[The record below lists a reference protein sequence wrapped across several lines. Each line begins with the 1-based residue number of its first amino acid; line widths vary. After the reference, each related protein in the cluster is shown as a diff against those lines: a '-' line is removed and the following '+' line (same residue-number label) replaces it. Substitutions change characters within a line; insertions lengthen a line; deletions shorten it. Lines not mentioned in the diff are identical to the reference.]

1 MKKRIH
7 LAFDVS
13 WTLVET
19 QWRIPGSWVDR
30 HHPNIGMFEEVARTA
45 ERGGFDMIFFGDS
58 TGIPSTWEGS
68 IDDAVRYGVA
78 WPRLDMSPWVT
89 AMSRVT
95 SHLGFGLTYASTFMH
110 PFYTARLLNSLDHI
124 TNGRIAFNVITSQR
138 RADYANYGYD
148 ELVDHNTR
156 YERLEEFIDVCRKLW
171 SSVDP
176 DAFVWNRETG
186 QVADPAKIRAINH
199 VGEFFKVKGPLSV
212 VPSPQG
218 HPIVIQAGGSQRG
231 TRAAAHVADH
241 VFGLMKSIPLMTKQR
256 DDLDQALVAE
266 KRDPQQVGILWSS
279 RAIVGETEREA
290 EALRESLIEGVP
302 PEAVGVWLSH
312 NTGYDMSKLPDRF
325 SLAELQQRIIAA
337 NASPVGFVH
346 LLAKKY
352 GETAEITREE
362 FFRYGLHAA
371 TGYDITMAGTASQ
384 VADRFEEVFEATGS
398 RGGFMLSVSQ
408 AAPRAVTMNVIDLLV
423 PELQRRGRYRT
434 AYEGRTLRENLA
446 S

>member
-171 SSVDP
+171 NSVDP

-218 HPIVIQAGGSQRG
+218 HPIVIQAGGSPRG

-371 TGYDITMAGTASQ
+371 TGYDITMAGTASR

>member
-218 HPIVIQAGGSQRG
+218 HPIVIQAGGSPRG

-241 VFGLMKSIPLMTKQR
+241 VFGLMKSIPLMSKQR

-371 TGYDITMAGTASQ
+371 TGYDITMAGSASQ

-446 S
+446 F